1 MHSEAI
7 KAQLN
12 FSFIMDGKWT
22 DGTYEQ
28 FADYVEKPVQY
39 GSTTFDLIIVDG
51 RARVAAAES
60 VIRY

>member
-1 MHSEAI
+1 
-7 KAQLN
+7 
-12 FSFIMDGKWT
+12 MDGKWT

-60 VIRY
+60 VIR